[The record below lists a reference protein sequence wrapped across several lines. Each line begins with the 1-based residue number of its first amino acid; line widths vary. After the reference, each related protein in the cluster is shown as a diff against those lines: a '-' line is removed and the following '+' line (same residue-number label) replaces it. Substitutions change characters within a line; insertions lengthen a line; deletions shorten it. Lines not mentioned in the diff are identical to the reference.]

1 MSGILERLEEERGSR
16 DDRRKR
22 LRSNTCERNIDD
34 KEVFT
39 SEARI
44 KKSVKSRLGTQKREG
59 LE

>member
-39 SEARI
+39 PEARTE
-44 KKSVKSRLGTQKREG
+44 SQEHAGN
-59 LE
+59 